1 MSRQFDV
8 FENPARN
15 GREQR
20 PYLIVVQHD
29 FFDDRPTRVVV
40 PLVTATAIR
49 PELRLNP
56 IVTVLRENYI
66 VSPTEMVTIS
76 VRFLRDPIANLEAER
91 DRIVAALDLVF
102 TGL

>member
-1 MSRQFDV
+1 LRS
-8 FENPARN
+8 

-20 PYLIVVQHD
+20 PFLLVVQHA

-40 PLVTATAIR
+40 PLVVPSAIR

-56 IVTVLRENYI
+56 LVNVLHQNYYL
-66 VSPTEMVTIS
+66 SPTEMIAIALK
-76 VRFLRDPIANLEAER
+76 FLRTPIANLADER

-102 TGL
+102 TGI